1 MFTDQERDDSKREYV
16 SPLVLEYGAVIELT
30 GT

>member
-1 MFTDQERDDSKREYV
+1 MNSNLEQDERKEYV